1 MIALELI
8 TPHNAMIFKNV
19 RLRALQDAPT
29 AFSSTYAEESKLTD
43 ADWAKRA
50 AQWSGEKSV
59 GYLAMDA
66 RDPCGIA
73 SGLLDQADATR
84 AHLLSMWVAP
94 THRRAGIGHSLVE
107 AVVSWACS
115 QNVGTLLLLVTSN
128 NEGAIKFYQRLG
140 FSLTGKTEP
149 YRNDPAL
156 SNFEMN
162 RLIF

>member
-8 TPHNAMIFKNV
+8 TPRSAMVFKAA
-19 RLRALQDAPT
+19 RLRALQDTPT
-29 AFSSTYAEESKLTD
+29 AFSSTYAKESKLTD

-50 AQWSGEKSV
+50 EQWSSEMSV

-94 THRRAGIGHSLVE
+94 THRRAGIGRTLVE
-107 AVVSWACS
+107 AVVNWACS
-115 QNVGTLLLLVTSN
+115 QNVRTLQLLVTSN

-140 FSLTGKTEP
+140 FALTGHTEF
-149 YRNDPAL
+149 YANDPAL
-156 SNFEMN
+156 SNFEMT
-162 RLIF
+162 RSIR